1 MKLTGKLKTRSDYA
15 AMKEEQ
21 REVDK
26 KASMH
31 LTDDELVQV
40 SGGGGFTFRCPF
52 CGTLNT
58 SGVCECG
65 WRSVLK

>member
-1 MKLTGKLKTRSDYA
+1 MKLTGKLKTQADYA
-15 AMKEEQ
+15 AMKEEKK
-21 REVDK
+21 EVDK

-31 LTDDELVQV
+31 LTDDELDQV
-40 SGGGGFTFRCPF
+40 SGGFTFRCPF

-65 WRSVLK
+65 WRSMLK